1 MIRFRYLYLFLF
13 FIATSFASTSFGV
26 AEQAQPVAEKSYSQW
41 RYACLDYVDSYNA
54 HKATV
59 SSLFSWLRTSK
70 IASIRFNAESTK
82 KTSLK
87 PAPKTPSLDAKK
99 SLLKD
104 NYTLYGFIA
113 QSIRDKM
120 SLTERDL
127 LADFASN
134 KTISLPISKNEFVHA
149 RDAFIA
155 LSAKQ
160 LNEPKSWVNPV
171 KNPSADLL
179 KFKFRPYV
187 QKCIVPTDAFI
198 TVFGDL
204 HGDAEALIN
213 TLDYLVNKGILDN
226 DFTLKK
232 NHYLVFL
239 GDYTDR
245 GPCGTEVLYALFRL
259 KVANPDQVILLRG
272 NHEDAY
278 VNECPRFFGSEL
290 KNKYGL
296 ATRADHQEFIYDLY
310 ELFPVAL
317 YLGTPKN
324 EYVLFSH
331 GGLEIGFDPAPL
343 LKSPAKTIF
352 MNLETLNRKKALA
365 LINAKDNALK
375 VTLGGTCFA
384 DNNDNFVPKVPR
396 DLHFSWND
404 FRKELSTTDNLF
416 HEAGWQYG
424 ELLTQAVLKR
434 DNVKALIRG
443 HSHILALEG
452 GGLNRLY
459 DGLVTTLISF
469 KSHGDSEFFK
479 EHSFITLQIAPS
491 FDNWELFYRRDGQ
504 KQRITLADASTHIPK
519 VAVAPTIKTTIQQKT
534 VPGAQKTTAPSAHV
548 FGGKI

>member
-1 MIRFRYLYLFLF
+1 MIRFRYLSFC
-13 FIATSFASTSFGV
+13 FIVTSFVPTLFG
-26 AEQAQPVAEKSYSQW
+26 AATPTQSVAEKSYSQW
-41 RYACLDYVDSYNA
+41 RYACLDYVDSYDA

-59 SSLFSWLRTSK
+59 SSFFLWLRTSK
-70 IASIRFNAESTK
+70 VASIHFNAVSTK
-82 KTSLK
+82 RTSLK
-87 PAPKTPSLDAKK
+87 PAADTPSLDERK
-99 SLLKD
+99 SLSKEKHA
-104 NYTLYGFIA
+104 LYSFIA
-113 QSIRDKM
+113 QSIVNKI
-120 SLTERDL
+120 SPLEKDL

-134 KTISLPISKNEFVHA
+134 KAISLPISKKEFVQA

-160 LNEPKSWVNPV
+160 LAESKSWVNPAA
-171 KNPSADLL
+171 NPSADLL
-179 KFKFRPYV
+179 NFKFRPYV
-187 QKCIVPTDAFI
+187 QKCIVPTDATI
-198 TVFGDL
+198 NIIGDL

-213 TLDYLVNKGILDN
+213 TLDCLVKKGILFN
-226 DFTLKK
+226 DFTLKN

-259 KVANPDQVILLRG
+259 KVANQDQVILLRG

-290 KNKYGL
+290 KNKFNL
-296 ATRADHQEFIYDLY
+296 TTRADRQQFIYDLY

-317 YLGTPKN
+317 YLGTPKD

-331 GGLEIGFDPAPL
+331 GGLEIGFDPAAL
-343 LKSPAKTIF
+343 LKAPAKTIF
-352 MNLETLNRKKALA
+352 MHLETLNRKKALA
-365 LINAKDNALK
+365 LLNLKDNTLK

-396 DLHFSWND
+396 DLHFLWND
-404 FRKELSTTDNLF
+404 FRKELYTTDNLF

-443 HSHILALEG
+443 HNHILALEG
-452 GGLNRLY
+452 GGLHRLY
-459 DGLVTTLISF
+459 DGLVTTLTSF

-479 EHSFITLQIAPS
+479 DYSYLTLQITPS
-491 FDNWELFYRRDGQ
+491 FNNWELLYRRDGQ
-504 KQRITLADASTHIPK
+504 KQCITLADASTHIPK
-519 VAVAPTIKTTIQQKT
+519 IAVISTTKTTLQQKT
-534 VPGAQKTTAPSAHV
+534 VPGAQKPTAPSAHV